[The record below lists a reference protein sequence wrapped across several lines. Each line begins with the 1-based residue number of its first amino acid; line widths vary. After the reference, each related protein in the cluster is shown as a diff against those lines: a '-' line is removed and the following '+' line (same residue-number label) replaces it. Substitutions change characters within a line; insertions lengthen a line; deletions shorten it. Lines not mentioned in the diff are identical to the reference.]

1 MKIDT
6 LITSDLSPF
15 KELISVFQQVF
26 EMPNTD
32 LPKDNHLSRLLSD
45 DGFLVLVALE
55 GEKVVGGLTLYLLP
69 QYYEEF
75 PVGYIYDVGV
85 LPEYQRKGVGR
96 KLLEKALQHSGEK
109 GCREIF
115 VQADKE
121 DTHALEFY
129 RSCGASIESEV
140 VHFTF

>member
-6 LITSDLSPF
+6 LTTSDLSLF
-15 KELISVFQQVF
+15 KELISVFKQVF

-32 LPKDNHLSRLLSD
+32 LPNDHHLKRLLSD
-45 DGFLVLVALE
+45 DGFLAVVALE

-69 QYYEEF
+69 QYYEEI
-75 PVGYIYDVGV
+75 PVGYIYDIGV

-96 KLLEKALQHSGEK
+96 KLLEKALKYSREK
-109 GCREIF
+109 GCREVF

-121 DTHALEFY
+121 DDHALEFY
-129 RSCGASIESEV
+129 RSCGTTIESEV